1 MFSRFKKATNTN
13 NPPLVLFSSET
24 RELAYFIPR
33 TPDQVT
39 MYSCG
44 PTVYDYIHIG
54 NLRPYVFVDILKK
67 TLLYNGYN
75 VTNTINLTDFGHLT
89 DDSDAGEDKMM
100 KGLKREG
107 KPVTL
112 AAMRELSDF
121 YIKAFKTDIAQL
133 RIDNP
138 TTFSRASDYITE
150 QISLIET
157 LDQKGYTYE
166 TTDGVYF
173 DIAKFPRYG
182 RLGNINL
189 EALREGARVEVNTEK
204 RHPADFA
211 VWKKG
216 LLGWDSRWGKGFPG
230 WHVECSAMAIAT
242 LGKEIDIHTGGIDHI
257 PIHHNAEIAQSEAAT
272 GKQFARYW
280 LHNEFITID
289 NSKIG
294 KSLGNAINLH
304 HLIDQGFSGD
314 DYRYWLLTA
323 HYRSPVN
330 FSWEALRG
338 AKQAL
343 FRLKRYIYEEYGN
356 KPTNPNPV
364 YMERFLEAINN
375 DLDTPRAIALLFEIT
390 KDETLDHGTKC
401 ATIQAMDSVLDIGLH
416 DTLDTGLASL
426 GVVTVTDLPE
436 DIEIIVSAREVA
448 RLAKNWTESDRLR
461 TELNLRGYTIEDSID
476 GPKVNKVN

>member
-1 MFSRFKKATNTN
+1 
-13 NPPLVLFSSET
+13 
-24 RELAYFIPR
+24 
-33 TPDQVT
+33 
-39 MYSCG
+39 
-44 PTVYDYIHIG
+44 
-54 NLRPYVFVDILKK
+54 
-67 TLLYNGYN
+67 
-75 VTNTINLTDFGHLT
+75 
-89 DDSDAGEDKMM
+89 
-100 KGLKREG
+100 
-107 KPVTL
+107 
-112 AAMRELSDF
+112 
-121 YIKAFKTDIAQL
+121 
-133 RIDNP
+133 
-138 TTFSRASDYITE
+138 
-150 QISLIET
+150 
-157 LDQKGYTYE
+157 
-166 TTDGVYF
+166 
-173 DIAKFPRYG
+173 
-182 RLGNINL
+182 
-189 EALREGARVEVNTEK
+189 
-204 RHPADFA
+204 
-211 VWKKG
+211 
-216 LLGWDSRWGKGFPG
+216 
-230 WHVECSAMAIAT
+230 MAIAT

-280 LHNEFITID
+280 LHNEFITI
-289 NSKIG
+289 NNGKIG

-304 HLIDQGFSGD
+304 NLIDQGFSGD

-330 FSWEALRG
+330 FTWEALRG

-343 FRLKRYIYEEYGN
+343 FRLKRYVYEEYGN
-356 KPTNPNPV
+356 KPTDPNPV